1 MATNRTIFKTADPKT
16 AGAKGNKD
24 TKSTHA
30 RTKNDGL
37 GHVTRGA
44 EKSEHVSQHMQCAL
58 DSTRTGINHGATT
71 G

>member
-1 MATNRTIFKTADPKT
+1 MATNRTIFKTADPKA

-24 TKSTHA
+24 TKTTHA

-44 EKSEHVSQHMQCAL
+44 EKTRSEHVSQQMANAV
-58 DSTRTGINHGATT
+58 RP
-71 G
+71 